1 MSHEPASE
9 GEREFEH
16 RTRTLLLESADGLS
30 GAQRS
35 RLTRARHAALAAH
48 RDRAPLR
55 ARGWMGAGAAAAA
68 VLVALLVLVPHP
80 GGAPVTAVAGGAV
93 DDLELLAEGDAVP
106 LNEDQDV
113 DYDFYE
119 WAANEAGTGTEAA
132 PSVGS

>member
-9 GEREFEH
+9 GDREFER
-16 RTRTLLLESADGLS
+16 RTRTLLLESADGLP
-30 GAQRS
+30 GALRS
-35 RLTRARHAALAAH
+35 RLTQARYAALEAH
-48 RDRAPLR
+48 RGGGPVRS
-55 ARGWMGAGAAAAA
+55 RGWIGASAAAAA
-68 VLVALLVLVPHP
+68 VLVALLVFAPHP
-80 GGAPVTAVAGGAV
+80 GSEPVTAPAGGAV

-119 WAANEAGTGTEAA
+119 WAANEAGNGAGAA